1 MIGKRSEE
9 LKQKQD
15 EISQL
20 NKTLF
25 GMSDEMKEMKKAKK
39 DAVKAKGKIEIPL
52 KRKHEDLMKTQ

>member
-52 KRKHEDLMKTQ
+52 KRNMRT